1 MISYILQLLE
11 MEKNKIVVPIG
22 NLEAAAASLLALLQL
37 YGANRENWKIKK
49 KLKYIYYLLFPSLTP
64 SVFVQELDMLKV
76 NLTSQIP
83 LYL

>member
-49 KLKYIYYLLFPSLTP
+49 KAEIYSLP
-64 SVFVQELDMLKV
+64 FISKL
-76 NLTSQIP
+76 NSQCFCSGT
-83 LYL
+83 